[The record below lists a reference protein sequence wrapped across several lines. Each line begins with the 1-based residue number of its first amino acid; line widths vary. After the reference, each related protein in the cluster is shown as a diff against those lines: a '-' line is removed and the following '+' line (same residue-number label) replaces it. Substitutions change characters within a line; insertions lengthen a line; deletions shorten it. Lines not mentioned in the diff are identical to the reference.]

1 MDESAAAGAAATE
14 SALSRRPAA
23 ASGNRLDASI
33 VKLRERQLLMK
44 REEEEEE
51 GDVENGESPPP
62 AVSPSPSGAP
72 LNPEVILTEVNSE
85 SEAFNAT
92 LQPIKVCNQ
101 SPISILYRVISHC
114 SVDPNQVPESP
125 KGGKS
130 RFRSKARI
138 YHNFSTALFIHS
150 FAMF

>member
-1 MDESAAAGAAATE
+1 MRIVDETTASGAAATE
-14 SALSRRPAA
+14 GALSRRPAA

-51 GDVENGESPPP
+51 EGDDVENGESPPP

-138 YHNFSTALFIHS
+138 GVMT
-150 FAMF
+150 